1 MPLRRNQRRRAM
13 VVLPMA
19 SQHRGGTVVVGG
31 GGGGIVVLGPGCQ
44 GRCLQLVHAGVAA
57 GSSSS
62 CLEGCDNELVQKCIV
77 LILRAP
83 LWCNGP
89 TCLAAVFGSPTS
101 TPIGPIADADRYSD
115 RVYDACMESFCALP
129 LAAVMSESC

>member
-1 MPLRRNQRRRAM
+1 MKGWADGKVTGRNSVAAES
-13 VVLPMA
+13 A
-19 SQHRGGTVVVGG
+19 SSCDGG
-31 GGGGIVVLGPGCQ
+31 GGGGIVVPGPGCQ
-44 GRCLQLVHAGVAA
+44 RWCLQLVHAGVAA

-89 TCLAAVFGSPTS
+89 TCLVAVFGSPTS
-101 TPIGPIADADRYSD
+101 TPLYTE
-115 RVYDACMESFCALP
+115 YLNT
-129 LAAVMSESC
+129 